1 MRKSRLDINDPE
13 APADIETAFARA
25 EAAPVTNGVVALEA
39 PFRDGPK
46 RQSRTPVRLAEGRR
60 VVAAH
65 VNLVPE

>member
-13 APADIETAFARA
+13 AP
-25 EAAPVTNGVVALEA
+25 
-39 PFRDGPK
+39 FRDDPK
-46 RQSRTPVRLAEGRR
+46 RQSRTRVRFAEGRR